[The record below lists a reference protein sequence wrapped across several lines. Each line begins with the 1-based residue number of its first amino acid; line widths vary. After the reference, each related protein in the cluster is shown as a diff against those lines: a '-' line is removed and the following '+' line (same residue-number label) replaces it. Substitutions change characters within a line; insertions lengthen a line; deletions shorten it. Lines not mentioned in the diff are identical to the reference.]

1 MKHGN
6 KLRRRDV
13 KSKKMIITPFGIA
26 HSFVI
31 HPVAFV
37 EVIYYR
43 IICVN
48 DYSESKRDLIIFEA
62 TMLIRHRL
70 EEHGKVWKTSA
81 MTVIALN
88 NIRIRLF

>member
-13 KSKKMIITPFGIA
+13 KSKKMIITPLGIA
-26 HSFVI
+26 HYFGI
-31 HPVAFV
+31 QAVALA

-43 IICVN
+43 IIRVN
-48 DYSESKRDLIIFEA
+48 SYSESKRDLIISEA
-62 TMLIRHRL
+62 TMLFRHRL
-70 EEHGKVWKTSA
+70 EEHSKVCKTSA